1 MIQSEN
7 GAGSAFVASCPSA
20 QEEGATLQQLLQALV
35 DEAQRASPDVTVAA
49 TTFAAHIAQ
58 HRGGEVPSAW
68 PRAHVGDLWL
78 ACACAAGDAPAL
90 GEFERRYGSVVDQ
103 VTARFRLGDDSRPRG
118 ETAPARALARLR
130 SGKAAANRRLFRARR
145 AAGWVRAAATRV
157 ALNLIRDEDAPRA
170 GDLLLERLPA
180 AGDDPELAMLKSRYA
195 GPFREA
201 FAGAL
206 ASLSAP
212 ARLLLKQHYVDGLT
226 GEDLGRIHRVHR
238 KTVLRWIAE
247 ARQQVVAQAEQRIT
261 EVVGVPQNDL
271 ASLLRLVRSRLDI
284 SVHDLLNPKSE

>member
-1 MIQSEN
+1 MEL
-7 GAGSAFVASCPSA
+7 ARAFVAACPSSA
-20 QEEGATLQQLLQALV
+20 EDGATLQQLLQALV

-58 HRGGEVPSAW
+58 HWGGEVPSTW

-78 ACACAAGDAPAL
+78 ACACAAADAPAL
-90 GEFERRYGSVVDQ
+90 GEFERRYGNVVDQ
-103 VTARFRLGDDSRPRG
+103 VTARFRLGDARASEVRQLLRERLLVSDPGKPPRIAGYSGRG
-118 ETAPARALARLR
+118 EL
-130 SGKAAANRRLFRARR
+130 
-145 AAGWVRAAATRV
+145 AGWVRAAATRV
-157 ALNLIRDEDAPRA
+157 ALNLIRDEDAPPA
-170 GDLLLERLPA
+170 GDLLLDRLPA
-180 AGDDPELAMLKSRYA
+180 AGDDPELALLKARYA

-206 ASLSAP
+206 ASLPAP

-226 GEDLGRIHRVHR
+226 GEDLGQLHRVHR

-247 ARQQVVAQAEQRIT
+247 ARQQVVVEAERRIT

-271 ASLLRLVRSRLDI
+271 ASLLRLVRSRLDL
-284 SVHDLLNPKSE
+284 SVHDLLDATSE